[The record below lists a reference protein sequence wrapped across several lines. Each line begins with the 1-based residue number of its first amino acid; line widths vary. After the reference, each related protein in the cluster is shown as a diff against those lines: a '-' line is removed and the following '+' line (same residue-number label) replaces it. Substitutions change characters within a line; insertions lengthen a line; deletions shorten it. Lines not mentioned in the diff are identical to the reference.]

1 MQAVKPSKLRGIL
14 RRVRTACLVLALL
27 IAVAAWCVGCAVK
40 PVLLSLG
47 QAQAQSLAAGA
58 MNAALREAVGSV
70 AYDDLVEVRTD
81 GNGRITMLQMNTGL
95 MNRIAATA
103 ADDAQ
108 QRIDREGRQEITVP
122 ILAALGSRL
131 FGDWGP
137 VSRTGM
143 TATGAVSAAY
153 ESEFAAAGIN
163 QTRHRVYLCLSA
175 SVSVAMYN
183 ESHSLQAT
191 ARAPIAESIIVGEVP
206 QSLTEAG
213 GASGTLELLPGGR

>member
-1 MQAVKPSKLRGIL
+1 MQAVGPSKFRGIV
-14 RRVRTACLVLALL
+14 RRVRTASLVLLALA
-27 IAVAAWCVGCAVK
+27 AVAAWCVGRAVK
-40 PVLLSLG
+40 PVLRSLG
-47 QAQAQSLAAGA
+47 QTQAQSLAAGA
-58 MNAALREAVGSV
+58 MNAALREAVGGV

-81 GNGRITMLQMNTGL
+81 GAGRIAMLQLNTGL
-95 MNRIAATA
+95 MNRIAASA

-108 QRIDREGRQEITVP
+108 QRIERDGRQQVSVP
-122 ILAALGSRL
+122 IPAALGSRL

-137 VSRTGM
+137 VSRVAM

-163 QTRHRVYLCLSA
+163 QTRHRVYLCLTA
-175 SVSVAMYN
+175 TVSVAMFN

-213 GASGTLELLPGGR
+213 SASGTLELLPGRR